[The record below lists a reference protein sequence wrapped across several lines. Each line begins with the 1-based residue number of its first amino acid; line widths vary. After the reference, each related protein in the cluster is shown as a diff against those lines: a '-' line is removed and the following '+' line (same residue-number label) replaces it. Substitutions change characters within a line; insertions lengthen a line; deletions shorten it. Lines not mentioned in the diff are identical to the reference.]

1 METEA
6 RLDELERR
14 LRAVEDKDEIRELAA
29 RYCVVIDHKE
39 RDALKAMF
47 TEDSRFY
54 SANGLMDGQG
64 IDGVMEV
71 LSGRWDNIA
80 MSYHVTHGHTIELDP
95 NDPDRATGVA
105 ASHAEVLRGGKPMR
119 SALLYDDVYRRVD
132 GRWRFAERKLSF
144 YYYVEVDT
152 FSDDLMSG
160 KPLNIDGN
168 PRPADLPSLL

>member
-1 METEA
+1 MDTEV
-6 RLDELERR
+6 RLAELERR
-14 LRAVEDKDEIRELAA
+14 LQAVEDKDEIRELAA
-29 RYCVVIDHKE
+29 RYCVVIDDHDH
-39 RDALKAMF
+39 DALRAMF
-47 TEDSRFY
+47 TDDARFH

-144 YYYVEVDT
+144 YYYLEVET
-152 FSDDLMSG
+152 FADDLMSG

-168 PRPADLPSLL
+168 ARLADLPRL